1 MQRIKTLHLHCF
13 CSHTTSKM
21 AKQMFF
27 QFHIQTS
34 LPGGSGV
41 CQVPAQ
47 CKFLWLNSK
56 PLTIGAY
63 NEMLTDP
70 FTPTDAMARCKEGC
84 VPREFQLEPCEPIN
98 PKKQRS
104 GFSWTPHVH
113 KRFLGQKHWPFLW
126 SLSAKRGVQRNFQVC
141 MINFPKMVHTGVPKD
156 VLLSKLATP
165 KGTTSSKVE

>member
-1 MQRIKTLHLHCF
+1 
-13 CSHTTSKM
+13 M

-56 PLTIGAY
+56 PLTIGGY

-70 FTPTDAMARCKEGC
+70 FTPTDAMARSKEGC

-98 PKKQRS
+98 PKTQKS
-104 GFSWTPHVH
+104 GFS
-113 KRFLGQKHWPFLW
+113 
-126 SLSAKRGVQRNFQVC
+126 
-141 MINFPKMVHTGVPKD
+141 
-156 VLLSKLATP
+156 
-165 KGTTSSKVE
+165 

>member
-1 MQRIKTLHLHCF
+1 
-13 CSHTTSKM
+13 M

-98 PKKQRS
+98 PKKQKS
-104 GFSWTPHVH
+104 GFS
-113 KRFLGQKHWPFLW
+113 
-126 SLSAKRGVQRNFQVC
+126 
-141 MINFPKMVHTGVPKD
+141 
-156 VLLSKLATP
+156 
-165 KGTTSSKVE
+165 

>member
-1 MQRIKTLHLHCF
+1 MNLPLDCF

-47 CKFLWLNSK
+47 CKFLWLNPK
-56 PLTIGAY
+56 PLTIGGY

-70 FTPTDAMARCKEGC
+70 LVPANAMAQCKGGY
-84 VPREFQLEPCEPIN
+84 VPGEFQLGLCKPIN
-98 PKKQRS
+98 PFEKKS
-104 GFSWTPHVH
+104 GFSLTPLIQS
-113 KRFLGQKHWPFLW
+113 FLGQTRLPLCWPPSIERCPEKFSVV
-126 SLSAKRGVQRNFQVC
+126 SL
-141 MINFPKMVHTGVPKD
+141 
-156 VLLSKLATP
+156 
-165 KGTTSSKVE
+165 